1 MGSHDGKSKEK
12 GDTMKLIR
20 RISGLRNCAATMA
33 VVGVTW
39 LAGAALAADA
49 PKGAQRLNEL
59 TVIKTTAEAQALKAG
74 DMIAM
79 ACAKC
84 KSVMVTYVGPKSG
97 KATEPFVKVG
107 EKHL

>member
-1 MGSHDGKSKEK
+1 
-12 GDTMKLIR
+12 
-20 RISGLRNCAATMA
+20 
-33 VVGVTW
+33 
-39 LAGAALAADA
+39 
-49 PKGAQRLNEL
+49 LNEL